1 MSYSCPTVKV
11 KSWGENQGD
20 FVDVN
25 QSEYDADPSKFELFI
40 PPLMPPPGPP
50 VPPPPAVPPS
60 PLDALKEDWRDGD
73 VAELKAIAAAITGR
87 AVENKDQAVAVIEAA
102 LAAK

>member
-11 KSWGENQGD
+11 KPWGENQGD

-25 QSEYDADPSKFELFI
+25 QSEYDLDPSKFELFI
-40 PPLMPPPGPP
+40 PPLMPPPGPAP
-50 VPPPPAVPPS
+50 VTVTAPPS
-60 PLDALKEDWRDGD
+60 PLDALGADWKNGD
-73 VAELKAIAAAITGR
+73 IGEMKAIAAAITGR